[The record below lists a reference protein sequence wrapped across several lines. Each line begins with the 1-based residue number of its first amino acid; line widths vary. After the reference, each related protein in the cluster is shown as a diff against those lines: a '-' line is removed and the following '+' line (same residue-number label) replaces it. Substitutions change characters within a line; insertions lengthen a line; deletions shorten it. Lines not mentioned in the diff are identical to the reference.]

1 MVWLVGTAVLVTGAG
16 CSAPERSSAGG
27 SAPSPSPIATPIQTA
42 KPFPTPTPD
51 SASPWNLLI
60 PAYVYEDGT
69 SIIDGPTSIDGV
81 MVDLN
86 GSDVFELCIT
96 KGYECVAYEDIIPI
110 RLVHIDA
117 PEPGSECYGDE
128 AELELAGLLLEGMP
142 VSAVTDPKLPE
153 EDADGILQAWV
164 WNSEFL
170 VNLEM
175 VKRGAA
181 TPYFPN
187 GTRGAFDQRL
197 LNAARKAKAAGRG
210 LWGACP
216 SARLEGGNLQRG
228 YHPARTSD
236 VSPIAGVLR
245 LSRTPT
251 LRSAPNSRAISSG
264 EVA

>member
-1 MVWLVGTAVLVTGAG
+1 MTLTARVLGLALLLALTPSCAAPDVALESP
-16 CSAPERSSAGG
+16 SA
-27 SAPSPSPIATPIQTA
+27 SPSPAPTATPLQTPE
-42 KPFPTPTPD
+42 PFPAPTLDP
-51 SASPWNLLI
+51 ASPWGLLI
-60 PAYVYEDGT
+60 PPYEYEDGT
-69 SIIDGPTSIDGV
+69 TIIDGLTFIDGV
-81 MVDLN
+81 VFDIN

-117 PEPGSECYGDE
+117 PEAGSECYGDE

-142 VSAVTDPKLPE
+142 VSIVTDPNLPE
-153 EDADGILQAWV
+153 EDTDGILQAWV

-216 SARLEGGNLQRG
+216 G
-228 YHPARTSD
+228 
-236 VSPIAGVLR
+236 
-245 LSRTPT
+245 TPLNVNKPVDT
-251 LRSAPNSRAISSG
+251 GR
-264 EVA
+264 

>member
-1 MVWLVGTAVLVTGAG
+1 MGLPPKGGALILALVFALTQG
-16 CSAPERSSAGG
+16 CAAPDVALESPSA
-27 SAPSPSPIATPIQTA
+27 SPSPVPTATPAQTPE
-42 KPFPTPTPD
+42 PFPTPTPD

-69 SIIDGPTSIDGV
+69 AIIDGPTSIDGV

-117 PEPGSECYGDE
+117 PEAGSECYGDE

-142 VSAVTDPKLPE
+142 VSIVTDPNLPE

-175 VKRGAA
+175 VRRGAA

-216 SARLEGGNLQRG
+216 STRL
-228 YHPARTSD
+228 D
-236 VSPIAGVLR
+236 VSKPIGTGLYIK
-245 LSRTPT
+245 
-251 LRSAPNSRAISSG
+251 AI
-264 EVA
+264 